1 MANVFVKTLPANY
14 PTFMWDFKE
23 GLKSAGCIHWAS
35 GTGSG
40 GTFTTTP
47 GDVNDV
53 LTAGSKFA
61 NTGAWWQGRWPDGRQ
76 ISIQRGSDASTWR
89 VIYSPGLT
97 FSGGS
102 PSATVA
108 PTAAD
113 AQYVVGDASN
123 YWYMFSTSGVGT
135 TRLKAM
141 YQDAAPYGFWLLGHP
156 SGGGFGYTELFKDPL
171 AAGSYPP
178 ADPEPYVWGTN
189 DITPSAYDQT
199 AYRAASTLSLPVA
212 AGTGG
217 PRGFLGAVWTN
228 IPALYFR
235 DAASMLEPGATNCLP
250 VNPHNSKDDMLPVI
264 YARYAGYLN
273 GQGLKGVSSLFRW
286 TGIKRNVGD
295 TLSKSTS
302 KDRIVLG
309 HVSAEWDGTT
319 PDV

>member
-23 GLKSAGCIHWAS
+23 GLKSAGCTHWAS

-47 GDVNDV
+47 GNGNDV
-53 LTAGSKFA
+53 LTSGSKFA
-61 NTGAWWQGRWPDGRQ
+61 NTSAWWIGYWPDGRQ
-76 ISIQRGSDASTWR
+76 ICIQRGSDTSTWR
-89 VIYSPGLT
+89 VSYSPSLT

-113 AQYVVGDASN
+113 VQYVVGDASN
-123 YWYMFSTSGVGT
+123 YWYMFSTGGVGT

-156 SGGGFGYTELFKDPL
+156 SGGGLGYTELFKDPL
-171 AAGSYPP
+171 ETGSYPSE
-178 ADPEPYVWGTN
+178 DLEPYVWGTN
-189 DITPSAYDQT
+189 NITPSAYNQT
-199 AYRAASTLSLPVA
+199 AYKAQHSMSLPVSD
-212 AGTGG
+212 GTGG
-217 PRGFLGAVWTN
+217 PRGFLGTSWVN
-228 IPALYFR
+228 LPALYFR
-235 DAASMLEPGATNCLP
+235 DNSNAIEPGVANCLS
-250 VNPHNSKDDMLPVI
+250 VNPFNGKDDMLPVM
-264 YARYAGYLN
+264 YARYAGYF
-273 GQGLKGVSSLFRW
+273 GPSGYKGRSSLFRW
-286 TGIKRNVGD
+286 TGITRGVGD
-295 TLSKSTS
+295 TLSKTTS